1 MKQLGLNRTERLKE
15 QRWIS
20 QLFEEGLLV
29 RSGALAM
36 KYVPADWGSAV
47 SVKVAFS
54 VPKRR
59 FKRATDRNRIKRLMR
74 EAYRLNKAK
83 FLENWPGN
91 WAIMFIFQGS
101 EIPTLNYLE
110 SRLLKLSPQESG
122 SAHTK
127 QA

>member
-20 QLFEEGLLV
+20 QLFETGTLV

-36 KYVPADWGSAV
+36 RYVPGSWEEQV
-47 SVKVAFS
+47 QVKVAFS

-74 EAYRLNKAK
+74 EVYRLNKQE
-83 FLENWPGN
+83 FLARWPGK
-91 WAIMFIFQGS
+91 WAVMFIFQGS
-101 EIPTLNYLE
+101 EIPTLEYLH
-110 SRLLKLSPQESG
+110 SRLQKLSPQDSG
-122 SAHTK
+122 SADTK
-127 QA
+127 PA